1 MLVLLQEILP
11 TSQISLSG
19 QNDHYN
25 SHDDDDDHD
34 DYDDDDDDDDD
45 VGLPAQKTGPAASRG
60 KPSGIAT
67 MKR

>member
-1 MLVLLQEILP
+1 MQKKTMFLTKIKDMVMMFYMKMMSWQKSNE
-11 TSQISLSG
+11 
-19 QNDHYN
+19 
-25 SHDDDDDHD
+25 
-34 DYDDDDDDDDD
+34 DDDDD

>member
-1 MLVLLQEILP
+1 MTKDMMMMFCMKMMSWQK
-11 TSQISLSG
+11 SN
-19 QNDHYN
+19 NDDG
-25 SHDDDDDHD
+25 DDDN
-34 DYDDDDDDDDD
+34 DDDD